1 VLLLPSDKFP
11 ADKGVPLRK
20 FLPAI
25 VIGVGAFLLTL
36 ALLMRFYA
44 VPKLAVVPL
53 DQNSTQVVMGP
64 NSTFLDVEN
73 LKIEKG
79 TLKTIA
85 TVIGDPEASK
95 EASKKTGRDLAV
107 WDKGQY
113 TDNNDTPPPMDGSTD
128 RIVFDRYTGEAVN
141 CCGENADGEPVE
153 HKGQLVKFPFFT
165 EKKTYDYWDGTT
177 KKAYPAEFKGVETI
191 MGMKVYRFE
200 QDVPRTQTE
209 ELEVPAF
216 LFGLPDKPIMA
227 KRYYQNH
234 RTFLIEPTTGV
245 MIKLTEQQHQELEVP
260 GAAPITALDTT
271 SAFDD
276 ATVKKNV
283 DDYKSQSQQLAMI
296 KSTGPVGSGLLG
308 AILILAG
315 LAWSLLFG
323 TKKRKVEQAAAPAAA
338 GAGAARDDSTS
349 IFGDDTEQT
358 TRRRGDLHGN

>member
-1 VLLLPSDKFP
+1 M
-11 ADKGVPLRK
+11 RK

-79 TLKTIA
+79 TLKTVA

-113 TDNNDTPPPMDGSTD
+113 TDNNDSPPPMDASTD
-128 RIVFDRYTGEAVN
+128 RIVFDRFTGAAVN
-141 CCGENADGEPVE
+141 CCGENADGEPIE

-177 KKAYPAEFKGVETI
+177 KKAYPAEFKGEETI
-191 MGMKVYRFE
+191 MGLKVYRFE
-200 QDVPRTQTE
+200 QDVPRTKTE
-209 ELEVPAF
+209 EREVPAF
-216 LFGLPDKPIMA
+216 LFGLPDRPVMTD
-227 KRYYQNH
+227 RYYQNH
-234 RTFLIEPTTGV
+234 RTILIEPTTGV
-245 MIKLTEQQHQELEVP
+245 MIKLTEQQHQELEIPNMPNVK
-260 GAAPITALDTT
+260 PIIALDTT
-271 SAFDD
+271 SSFDD

-283 DDYKSQSQQLAMI
+283 DDYKSKSQQLAMI
-296 KSTGPVGSGLLG
+296 KSNGPVGSGLLG
-308 AILILAG
+308 IILILAG

-323 TKKRKVEQAAAPAAA
+323 TKKRKAEAAAAGTAAPAAP
-338 GAGAARDDSTS
+338 RQDSTS
-349 IFGDDTEQT
+349 IFDDNAEDT
-358 TRRRGDLHGN
+358 TRRRSDLDKG

>member
-1 VLLLPSDKFP
+1 M
-11 ADKGVPLRK
+11 RK

-53 DQNSTQVVMGP
+53 DQNSTQVVLGP

-79 TLKTIA
+79 TIKTVA

-113 TDNNDTPPPMDGSTD
+113 SDNNDSPPPMDGGTE
-128 RIVFDRYTGEAVN
+128 RIVFDRFTGEAVN
-141 CCGENADGEPVE
+141 CCGENADGEPIE

-177 KKAYPAEFKGVETI
+177 AKAYPAEFKGVETI
-191 MGMKVYRFE
+191 EGLKVYRFE
-200 QDVPRTQTE
+200 QEVPRTKTE
-209 ELEVPAF
+209 EREVPAF
-216 LFGLPDKPIMA
+216 LFGLPDKPVKA
-227 KRYYQNH
+227 DRYYQNH

-245 MIKLTEQQHQELEVP
+245 MIKLTEQQLQTLEVP
-260 GAAPITALDTT
+260 GAAPITALETT
-271 SAFDD
+271 SSFDD

-283 DDYKSQSQQLAMI
+283 DDYKSKSAQLAMI

-323 TKKRKVEQAAAPAAA
+323 TKKRKVEASTAGAVAAPAAH
-338 GAGAARDDSTS
+338 RDDTT
-349 IFGDDTEQT
+349 IFEDNAEDT
-358 TRRRGDLHGN
+358 TRRRTDLDKG